1 MNMNAKKLNRPHTT
15 VVLAMSA
22 DGKISDAMRSPI
34 LFGSAADKAHLETQV
49 ALADAVLGGAGTLRA
64 GGSAMPVSN
73 PELLAQRKQQ
83 GKPPQP
89 TQIICSRSGK
99 IDPQMR
105 FFQQPIS
112 RWLVTTNIGLKNWR
126 SQSSPDELNEL
137 NNKWEQ
143 IFTFETPEGEVDLL
157 AALAHFAQ
165 MGIQRLAVLGGGEL
179 VGSLLTV
186 DAIDELWLTVCP
198 LLIGGDRAP
207 TPVDG
212 PGLPTHQAPR
222 LQLLEVKQVDQELF
236 LHYSIKNRVS

>member
-22 DGKISDAMRSPI
+22 DGKISDVMRSPI

-99 IDPQMR
+99 IDPQIR

-112 RWLVTTNIGLKNWR
+112 RWLVTTKIGVKNWR
-126 SQSSPDELNEL
+126 SHSSPDELNEL

-212 PGLPTHQAPR
+212 PGLPTHTAPR